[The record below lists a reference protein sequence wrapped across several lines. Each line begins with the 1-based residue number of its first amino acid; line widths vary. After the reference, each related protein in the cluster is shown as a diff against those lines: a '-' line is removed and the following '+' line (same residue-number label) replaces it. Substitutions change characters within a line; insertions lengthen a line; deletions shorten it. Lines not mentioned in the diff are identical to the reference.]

1 MFFLGEALSFNLP
14 SWSGGVGALAGIA
27 GPLLGII
34 FGILILMA
42 AGAIRSRNV
51 GVNAILVII
60 FGILALYFTSF
71 TGWSP
76 RNPGW
81 NYNVLL
87 IFLFN

>member
-42 AGAIRSRNV
+42 AGGIRSRNV

-60 FGILALYFTSF
+60 FGILTSYLQAYWVVSSQSLGGIIMF
-71 TGWSP
+71 C
-76 RNPGW
+76 
-81 NYNVLL
+81 
-87 IFLFN
+87 